1 MMPGAF
7 SCTLGAR
14 SPRAYAAGMTLRAA
28 IGLFLA
34 ALLAL
39 GAVSPLVAQEGDPP
53 TDLREFTCPLGGTQ
67 FTHNVAYSAFPLI
80 TLPDGSWLGDTQIGV
95 QIPVCPD
102 NGLVLLPD
110 LAASAA
116 EGSQR
121 ILYYDYTPEEV
132 AALPALIAEPEYRAL
147 AELGPYA
154 QAAWIAG
161 KIDRPAADRLFML
174 QRATWATADPALR
187 KRLVELY
194 LAEAPGLIG
203 RLESGHAARAYQ
215 QMFVVNALRELG
227 RFDEAGALLE
237 AVVASVA
244 QVPGLPD
251 PDSMFDPASPVAG
264 LVLAIEQRDDGRF
277 AAETLPSRL
286 VADVCSGRLAMMYG
300 PPTPAT
306 LASCKIRR
314 EREQAEADAIEQ
326 SHALRDDMVALAAR
340 CDVTQGSEREAAL
353 RLACESLQDD
363 RDRISGNRM
372 AQDGP
377 ALAAACE
384 ATPTEHRSGA
394 LEQGCNNYQ
403 QALSRAL
410 GDILPDDPQ
419 ALRIVCPGGEDD
431 EGSGVPIHHS
441 SACFGAFST
450 LKERRKEAMLADPA
464 IALRCF
470 HAREEETSPDY
481 ALLLDACSRL
491 EDDRRQAA
499 IARLAS
505 DSATFEAACGRFAR
519 TNKSGND
526 IYGLTEAQEQCR
538 RAWRLR
544 ENTRARQAAEA
555 TGLKCFT
562 DAIYSPER
570 PRCVSL
576 AEYEREMAPIASGA
590 PNPYDLSFLDDGSSL
605 MVEAQRRAAALI
617 GKAKTEG
624 KFRWPD

>member
-1 MMPGAF
+1 
-7 SCTLGAR
+7 
-14 SPRAYAAGMTLRAA
+14 MTLRAA
-28 IGLFLA
+28 IGLILTALLTPCAAFPLA
-34 ALLAL
+34 A
-39 GAVSPLVAQEGDPP
+39 QEDDPP
-53 TDLREFTCPLGGTQ
+53 TDPREFTCPLGGAR

-116 EGSQR
+116 EGSRR
-121 ILYYDYTPEEV
+121 ILYHSYTPEEI
-132 AALPALIAEPEYRAL
+132 AALPALITDPEYRAL

-154 QAAWIAG
+154 QAAWLAG
-161 KIDRPAADRLFML
+161 RIDRPAADRLFML
-174 QRATWATADPALR
+174 QRSTWATSDPALR
-187 KRLVELY
+187 KRLVARFA
-194 LAEAPGLIG
+194 AEAPALIDQ
-203 RLESGHAARAYQ
+203 LEGDEVVRAYHR
-215 QMFVVNALRELG
+215 MFVVNALRELG

-237 AVVASVA
+237 AVVASVPH
-244 QVPGLPD
+244 VPGLPD
-251 PDSMFDPASPVAG
+251 PDSMFGPASPVEG
-264 LVLAIEQRDDGRF
+264 MLLAIEQRDDGRF

-286 VADVCSGRLAMMYG
+286 VADFCSGGLAMMYG

-306 LASCKIRR
+306 LTSCRIRR

-340 CDVTQGSEREAAL
+340 CDVTQESEREAAL

-363 RDRISGNRM
+363 RDRISGNQM

-384 ATPTEHRSGA
+384 ATPSEHRGGA

-481 ALLLDACSRL
+481 GLLLDACSQL
-491 EDDRRQAA
+491 EDGKRQAE
-499 IARLAS
+499 ISRLAN
-505 DSATFEAACGRFAR
+505 DAAAFDTACGRFGR

-526 IYGLTEAQEQCR
+526 VYGLTEAQDQCR

-544 ENTRARQAAEA
+544 ENTRAREAAEA
-555 TGLKCFT
+555 KGLRCFT

-570 PRCVSL
+570 PRCVSP
-576 AEYEREMAPIASGA
+576 AEYEREMAPIASDA

-605 MVEAQRRAAALI
+605 MVEAKARAAGLVARA
-617 GKAKTEG
+617 KAEG